1 MIKFTKSP
9 GFFFFVVLDDGFFPW
24 VQLDLLPRGEFMEL
38 RGADILV
45 RFTGMVS
52 DFEFSL
58 VEQKKMKHY
67 KKSLR

>member
-1 MIKFTKSP
+1 MIKFAKSP

-24 VQLDLLPRGEFMEL
+24 VQLDLLPRAESMEL

-52 DFEFSL
+52 DLEVSL
-58 VEQKKMKHY
+58 VKKMKHY
-67 KKSLR
+67 KKV